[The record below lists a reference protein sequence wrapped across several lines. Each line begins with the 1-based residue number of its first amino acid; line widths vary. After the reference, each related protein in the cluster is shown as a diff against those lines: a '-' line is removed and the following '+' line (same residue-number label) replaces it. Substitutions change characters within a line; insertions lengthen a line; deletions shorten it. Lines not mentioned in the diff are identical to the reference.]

1 MPCIETECNSYL
13 SYQHDRIG
21 LLIVYMVIN
30 LAISCM
36 GYTVDILKGEKFY
49 ISLHKPILVMTFA
62 SLGCYF
68 NLKLMKM

>member
-1 MPCIETECNSYL
+1 
-13 SYQHDRIG
+13 
-21 LLIVYMVIN
+21 MVIN